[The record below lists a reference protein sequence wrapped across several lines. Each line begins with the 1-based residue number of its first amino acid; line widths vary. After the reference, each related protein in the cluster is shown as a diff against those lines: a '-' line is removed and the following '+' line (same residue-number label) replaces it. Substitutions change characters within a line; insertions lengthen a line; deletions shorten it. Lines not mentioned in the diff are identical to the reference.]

1 MPASI
6 ICDRKLSLLSKPV
19 TTKHPV
25 PRHEEDLQSATTRFK
40 KREQDRDKVVVRGRW
55 YLEKGG
61 EGQAVSPL
69 YLVRGPHA
77 TKLET
82 ERARAREK
90 LVRGPH
96 ATQLPLKPHLK
107 SQFHVWSSA

>member
-1 MPASI
+1 MTLV
-6 ICDRKLSLLSKPV
+6 DKLV
-19 TTKHPV
+19 E
-25 PRHEEDLQSATTRFK
+25 RA
-40 KREQDRDKVVVRGRW
+40 RER
-55 YLEKGG
+55 EK
-61 EGQAVSPL
+61 
-69 YLVRGPHA
+69 LVRGPHA

-107 SQFHVWSSA
+107 SQFQVCVSEFRIG

>member
-77 TKLET
+77 TKLGAGGEGQA
-82 ERARAREK
+82 ESMRPGSLYSIIEYE
-90 LVRGPH
+90 
-96 ATQLPLKPHLK
+96 
-107 SQFHVWSSA
+107 